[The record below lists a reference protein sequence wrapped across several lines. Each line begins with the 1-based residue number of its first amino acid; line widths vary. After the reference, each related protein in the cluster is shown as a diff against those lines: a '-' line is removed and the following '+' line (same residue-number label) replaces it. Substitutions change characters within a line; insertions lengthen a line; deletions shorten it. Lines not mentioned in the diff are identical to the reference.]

1 MRLPGRVRYAGRAS
15 NGTVAALVEQRDR
28 VRPQSLQTTGEDRA
42 VAAAFDLSYRA
53 LPASRRR
60 LFRYLGL
67 HPGPDFD
74 VRAAAALGNLTLVHA
89 RRTLA
94 DLCER
99 RLIVDCG
106 TRYRI
111 PDLIAEHARRLAVE
125 EPAVLRAAALD
136 RLARLAPDAHPGHP
150 PRPGQKAV
158 TEQP

>member
-1 MRLPGRVRYAGRAS
+1 MRLSGRVGYAGGRS
-15 NGTVAALVEQRDR
+15 NGTVAAFIELDRLRQR
-28 VRPQSLQTTGEDRA
+28 S
-42 VAAAFDLSYRA
+42 VAASGDQSCVAAFESTYRA

-74 VRAAAALGNLTLVHA
+74 VCAAAALGNLTPVYA

-99 RLIVDCG
+99 RLVVECG

-111 PDLIAEHARRLAVE
+111 PDLIAEHARRLAYE
-125 EPAVLRAAALD
+125 EPAVLRAAAL
-136 RLARLAPDAHPGHP
+136 ARLASADRSLAPRRG
-150 PRPGQKAV
+150 RPGDRH
-158 TEQP
+158 

>member
-1 MRLPGRVRYAGRAS
+1 MPGQVRYAGRTP
-15 NGTVAALVEQRDR
+15 NGTVAAFVEQLDR
-28 VRPQSLQTTGEDRA
+28 VRHQPLEATGQER
-42 VAAAFDLSYRA
+42 AFDLSYRA

-74 VRAAAALGNLTLVHA
+74 VCAAAALGNLTLVHA

-99 RLIVDCG
+99 RLVVECG

-111 PDLIAEHARRLAVE
+111 PDLIAEHARRLAVDE
-125 EPAVLRAAALD
+125 AAVLRAAALD
-136 RLARLAPDAHPGHP
+136 RLARLGSEHHSDHLS
-150 PRPGQKAV
+150 RPGRQAA

>member
-1 MRLPGRVRYAGRAS
+1 MRLPGPVGYAGRRS
-15 NGTVAALVEQRDR
+15 NGTVAAFIELDR
-28 VRPQSLQTTGEDRA
+28 VRQQP
-42 VAAAFDLSYRA
+42 VAASGEQSCANVAFESTYRA

-74 VRAAAALGNLTLVHA
+74 VCAAAALGNLTPVHA

-99 RLIVDCG
+99 RLVVECG

-111 PDLIAEHARRLAVE
+111 PDLIAEHARRLAYE
-125 EPAVLRAAALD
+125 EPAVLRAAAL
-136 RLARLAPDAHPGHP
+136 ARLASADRSLAPRRG
-150 PRPGQKAV
+150 RPGDRH
-158 TEQP
+158 